1 MFCQPFQAGIYHCHL
16 YPLQA
21 ANCCR
26 NSRLVVDED
35 DLKWVA
41 NEKNVLLLL
50 KQSHKKIYS
59 KTLRYRKLG
68 NSSEMR
74 NDALM
79 HREGSNG

>member
-1 MFCQPFQAGIYHCHL
+1 MSLTLWLFNPFKPEFTKCHL

-41 NEKNVLLLL
+41 NEKKILLLL
-50 KQSHKKIYS
+50 KEFQ
-59 KTLRYRKLG
+59 
-68 NSSEMR
+68 
-74 NDALM
+74 
-79 HREGSNG
+79 